1 MANAENK
8 TEYQVIDDVTVLKPI
23 CEDIIKNYCYDLEL
37 DGLLHIPPT
46 VWTDI
51 LQEIKTKII
60 DPSRSR
66 LLKNDTPCN
75 NEYNLESVYYL
86 YEDIYKRLCN
96 KYIQEISLQGFI
108 NMSGIEKQTLYNWT
122 ERPSATGFDLHEKIM
137 QDNEQSLTSL
147 MIGDKGIPTK
157 YLAKLNRYHGWNMP
171 GVTRETSKRQ
181 SLGAAELPKLGIH
194 NAENTD
200 LPSDCTIVENE

>member
-1 MANAENK
+1 MEK
-8 TEYQVIDDVTVLKPI
+8 DFIQTFETV
-23 CEDIIKNYCYDLEL
+23 EDMLPAVKDLIVNYCIDNEV
-37 DGLLHIPPT
+37 DEKNIHPT
-46 VWTDI
+46 LWNDI
-51 LQEIKTKII
+51 LDEIKIHIVK
-60 DPSRSR
+60 PNNR
-66 LLKNDTPCN
+66 LLKTDTN
-75 NEYNLESVYYL
+75 RYNQYDKDKVYIL
-86 YEDIYKRLCN
+86 YNYIYKKICN

-108 NMSGIEKQTLYNWT
+108 NMSGIEKQSFYNWV
-122 ERPSATGFDLHEKIM
+122 EGPSAKSLDLHEKIM

-194 NAENTD
+194 NVESAA
-200 LPSDCTIVENE
+200 LPSNCTIVENE

>member
-1 MANAENK
+1 MEKDFIQTFETVEDMLPAVKDLIVN
-8 TEYQVIDDVTVLKPI
+8 YCIDNEVDEKNIHPTLWNDI
-23 CEDIIKNYCYDLEL
+23 LDEINTRIIKPNFRILKTIGNINNQYDKDKVYILYNY
-37 DGLLHIPPT
+37 
-46 VWTDI
+46 
-51 LQEIKTKII
+51 
-60 DPSRSR
+60 
-66 LLKNDTPCN
+66 
-75 NEYNLESVYYL
+75 
-86 YEDIYKRLCN
+86 IYKKICN

-181 SLGAAELPKLGIH
+181 SLGAAELPKLGQ
-194 NAENTD
+194 NNGDFQD
-200 LPSDCTIVENE
+200 LPSNCTIVENE

>member
-1 MANAENK
+1 MEK
-8 TEYQVIDDVTVLKPI
+8 DFIQTFETV
-23 CEDIIKNYCYDLEL
+23 EDMLPAVKDLIVNYCIDNEV
-37 DGLLHIPPT
+37 DEKNIHPT
-46 VWTDI
+46 LWNDI
-51 LQEIKTKII
+51 LDEIKIHIVK
-60 DPSRSR
+60 PNNR
-66 LLKNDTPCN
+66 LLKTDTN
-75 NEYNLESVYYL
+75 RYNQYDKDKVYIL
-86 YEDIYKRLCN
+86 YNYIYKKICN

-108 NMSGIEKQTLYNWT
+108 NMSGIEKQSFYNWV
-122 ERPSATGFDLHEKIM
+122 EGPSAKSLDLHEKIM

-194 NAENTD
+194 NAENTV
-200 LPSDCTIVENE
+200 LPSDCTIVDSD

>member
-1 MANAENK
+1 MEK
-8 TEYQVIDDVTVLKPI
+8 DFIQTFETV
-23 CEDIIKNYCYDLEL
+23 EDMLPAVKDLIVNYCIDNEV
-37 DGLLHIPPT
+37 DEKNIHPT
-46 VWTDI
+46 LWNDI
-51 LQEIKTKII
+51 LDEIKIHIVK
-60 DPSRSR
+60 PNNR
-66 LLKNDTPCN
+66 LLKTDTN
-75 NEYNLESVYYL
+75 RYNQYDKDKVYIL
-86 YEDIYKRLCN
+86 YNYIYKKICN

-108 NMSGIEKQTLYNWT
+108 NMSGIEKQSFYNWA
-122 ERPSATGFDLHEKIM
+122 EGPSAKSFDLHEKIM

-194 NAENTD
+194 NAENTV
-200 LPSDCTIVENE
+200 LPSDCTMVESE

>member
-1 MANAENK
+1 MEKDFIQTFETVEDMLPAVKDLIVN
-8 TEYQVIDDVTVLKPI
+8 YCIDNEVDEKNIHPTLWNDI
-23 CEDIIKNYCYDLEL
+23 LDEINIRIIKPNN
-37 DGLLHIPPT
+37 
-46 VWTDI
+46 
-51 LQEIKTKII
+51 
-60 DPSRSR
+60 R
-66 LLKNDTPCN
+66 LLKTIN
-75 NEYNLESVYYL
+75 NINNQYDKDKVYILYNY
-86 YEDIYKRLCN
+86 IYKKISN
-96 KYIQEISLQGFI
+96 KYIQEISLQGFVT
-108 NMSGIEKQTLYNWT
+108 MSGIDKQTMYNWT
-122 ERPSATGFDLHEKIM
+122 EKPSANGIDLHEKIM

-194 NAENTD
+194 NAENTV

>member
-1 MANAENK
+1 MEK
-8 TEYQVIDDVTVLKPI
+8 DFIQTFETV
-23 CEDIIKNYCYDLEL
+23 EDMLPAVKDLIVNYCIDNEV
-37 DGLLHIPPT
+37 DEKNIHPT
-46 VWTDI
+46 LWNDI
-51 LQEIKTKII
+51 LDEIKIHIVK
-60 DPSRSR
+60 PNNR
-66 LLKNDTPCN
+66 LLKTDTN
-75 NEYNLESVYYL
+75 RYNQYDKDKVYIL
-86 YEDIYKRLCN
+86 YNYIYKKICN

-108 NMSGIEKQTLYNWT
+108 NMSGIEKQSFYNWV
-122 ERPSATGFDLHEKIM
+122 EGPSAKSLDLHEKIM

-194 NAENTD
+194 NAENAV
-200 LPSDCTIVENE
+200 LPSDCTIVDSD

>member
-1 MANAENK
+1 MEK
-8 TEYQVIDDVTVLKPI
+8 DFIQTFDTV
-23 CEDIIKNYCYDLEL
+23 EDMLPAVKDLIVNYCIDNEV
-37 DGLLHIPPT
+37 DEKNIHPT
-46 VWTDI
+46 LWNDI
-51 LQEIKTKII
+51 LDEIKIHIVK
-60 DPSRSR
+60 PNNR
-66 LLKNDTPCN
+66 LLKTDTN
-75 NEYNLESVYYL
+75 RYNQYDKDKVYIL
-86 YEDIYKRLCN
+86 YNYIYKKICN

-108 NMSGIEKQTLYNWT
+108 NMSGIEKQSFYNWV
-122 ERPSATGFDLHEKIM
+122 EGPSAKSLDLHEKIM

-194 NAENTD
+194 NAENTV
-200 LPSDCTIVENE
+200 LPSDCTIVDSD

>member
-1 MANAENK
+1 MEK
-8 TEYQVIDDVTVLKPI
+8 DFIQTFETV
-23 CEDIIKNYCYDLEL
+23 EDMLPAVKDLIVNYCIDNEV
-37 DGLLHIPPT
+37 DEKNIHPT
-46 VWTDI
+46 LWNDI
-51 LQEIKTKII
+51 LDEIKIHIVK
-60 DPSRSR
+60 PNNR
-66 LLKNDTPCN
+66 LLKTDTN
-75 NEYNLESVYYL
+75 RYNQYDKDKVYIL
-86 YEDIYKRLCN
+86 YNYIYKKICN

-181 SLGAAELPKLGIH
+181 SLGAAELPKLGQ
-194 NAENTD
+194 NNGDFQA
-200 LPSDCTIVENE
+200 LPSNCTIVDSD

>member
-1 MANAENK
+1 MEK
-8 TEYQVIDDVTVLKPI
+8 DFIQTFDTV
-23 CEDIIKNYCYDLEL
+23 EDMLPAVKDLIVNYCIDNEV
-37 DGLLHIPPT
+37 DEKNIHPT
-46 VWTDI
+46 LWNDI
-51 LQEIKTKII
+51 LDEIKIHIVK
-60 DPSRSR
+60 PNNR
-66 LLKNDTPCN
+66 LLKTDTN
-75 NEYNLESVYYL
+75 RYNQYDKDKVYVL
-86 YEDIYKRLCN
+86 YNYIYKKICN

-108 NMSGIEKQTLYNWT
+108 NMSGIEKQSFYNWV
-122 ERPSATGFDLHEKIM
+122 EGPSSKSLDLHEKIM

-194 NAENTD
+194 NAENAV

>member
-1 MANAENK
+1 MEK
-8 TEYQVIDDVTVLKPI
+8 DFIQTFETV
-23 CEDIIKNYCYDLEL
+23 EDMLPAVKDLIVNYCIDNEV
-37 DGLLHIPPT
+37 DEKNIHPT
-46 VWTDI
+46 LWNDI
-51 LQEIKTKII
+51 LDEIKIHIVK
-60 DPSRSR
+60 PNNR
-66 LLKNDTPCN
+66 LLKTDTN
-75 NEYNLESVYYL
+75 RYNQYDKDKVYIL
-86 YEDIYKRLCN
+86 YNYIYKKICN

-108 NMSGIEKQTLYNWT
+108 NMSGIEKQSFYNWA
-122 ERPSATGFDLHEKIM
+122 EGPSAKSFDLHEKIM

-194 NAENTD
+194 NAENAV
-200 LPSDCTIVENE
+200 LPSKCTIVENE

>member
-1 MANAENK
+1 MDKDFIQTFETVEDMLPAVKDLIVN
-8 TEYQVIDDVTVLKPI
+8 YCIDNEVDEKNIHPTLWNDI
-23 CEDIIKNYCYDLEL
+23 LDEINTRIIKPNF
-37 DGLLHIPPT
+37 
-46 VWTDI
+46 
-51 LQEIKTKII
+51 
-60 DPSRSR
+60 R
-66 LLKNDTPCN
+66 LLKTISNIN
-75 NEYNLESVYYL
+75 NQYDKDKVYILYNY
-86 YEDIYKRLCN
+86 IYKKICN

-181 SLGAAELPKLGIH
+181 SLGAAELPKLGQ
-194 NAENTD
+194 NNGEFQA
-200 LPSDCTIVENE
+200 LPSNCTIVENE

>member
-1 MANAENK
+1 MEK
-8 TEYQVIDDVTVLKPI
+8 DFIQTFDTV
-23 CEDIIKNYCYDLEL
+23 EDMFPAVKDLIVNYCIDNEV
-37 DGLLHIPPT
+37 DEKNIHPT
-46 VWTDI
+46 LWNDI
-51 LQEIKTKII
+51 LDEIKIHIVK
-60 DPSRSR
+60 PNNR
-66 LLKNDTPCN
+66 LLKTDTN
-75 NEYNLESVYYL
+75 RYNQYDKDKVYIL
-86 YEDIYKRLCN
+86 YNYIYKKICN

-108 NMSGIEKQTLYNWT
+108 NMSGIEKQSFYNWV
-122 ERPSATGFDLHEKIM
+122 EGPSAKSLDLHEKIM

-194 NAENTD
+194 NAGSAV
-200 LPSDCTIVENE
+200 LPSNCTMVESE

>member
-1 MANAENK
+1 MEK
-8 TEYQVIDDVTVLKPI
+8 DFIQTFDTV
-23 CEDIIKNYCYDLEL
+23 EDMLPAVKDLIVNYCIDNEV
-37 DGLLHIPPT
+37 DEKNIHPT
-46 VWTDI
+46 LWNDI
-51 LQEIKTKII
+51 LDEIKIHIVK
-60 DPSRSR
+60 PNNR
-66 LLKNDTPCN
+66 LLKTDTN
-75 NEYNLESVYYL
+75 RYNQYDKDKVYIL
-86 YEDIYKRLCN
+86 YNYIYKKICN

-108 NMSGIEKQTLYNWT
+108 NMSGIEKQSFYNWV
-122 ERPSATGFDLHEKIM
+122 EGPSAKSLDLHEKIM

-194 NAENTD
+194 NAENTV
-200 LPSDCTIVENE
+200 LPSNCTIVENE

>member
-1 MANAENK
+1 MKKDFIQTFE
-8 TEYQVIDDVTVLKPI
+8 TV
-23 CEDIIKNYCYDLEL
+23 EDMLPAVKDLIINYCIDNEV
-37 DGLLHIPPT
+37 DEKNIHPT
-46 VWTDI
+46 LWNDI
-51 LQEIKTKII
+51 LDEIKIHIVK
-60 DPSRSR
+60 PNNR
-66 LLKNDTPCN
+66 LLKTDTN
-75 NEYNLESVYYL
+75 RYNQYDKDKVYIL
-86 YEDIYKRLCN
+86 YNYIYKKICN

-108 NMSGIEKQTLYNWT
+108 NMSGIEKQSFYNWV
-122 ERPSATGFDLHEKIM
+122 EGPSAKSLDLHEKIM

-194 NAENTD
+194 NTENAI
-200 LPSDCTIVENE
+200 LPSDCTIDAET

>member
-1 MANAENK
+1 MEKDFIQTFETVEDMLPAVKDLIVN
-8 TEYQVIDDVTVLKPI
+8 YCIDNEVDEKNIHPTLWNDI
-23 CEDIIKNYCYDLEL
+23 LDEINTRIIKPNFRILKTIGNINNQYDKDKVYILYNY
-37 DGLLHIPPT
+37 
-46 VWTDI
+46 
-51 LQEIKTKII
+51 
-60 DPSRSR
+60 
-66 LLKNDTPCN
+66 
-75 NEYNLESVYYL
+75 
-86 YEDIYKRLCN
+86 IYKKICN

-181 SLGAAELPKLGIH
+181 SLGAAELPKLGQ
-194 NAENTD
+194 NNGVFQD
-200 LPSDCTIVENE
+200 LPSNCTIVESE